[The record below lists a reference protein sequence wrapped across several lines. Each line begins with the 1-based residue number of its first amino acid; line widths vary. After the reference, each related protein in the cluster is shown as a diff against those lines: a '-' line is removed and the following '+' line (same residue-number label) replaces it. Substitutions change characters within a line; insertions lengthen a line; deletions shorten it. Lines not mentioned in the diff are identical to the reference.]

1 MKKEQVNCVFS
12 KGVGG
17 GRKYTS
23 PVVLGLVACLCLSSP
38 MNSFA
43 VSNNN
48 VQATQSVQQQ
58 KTVKGSIL
66 DENGEPMIGVSVV
79 VKGTTTGT
87 ITDFDGNFSLNVPAN
102 AKTLEISYIGYKTQ
116 EVQIGKTPLSIKM
129 QPDNQLLDEVVVI
142 GYGTVKKRDLT
153 GAVTSVKSED
163 IRLNPGSRPMDA
175 LQGKVAGLDIT
186 KSSGQAGTTSSVQLR
201 GVRSMQYDDDSKELT
216 GGSPTYIID
225 GMPGD
230 INTLNPNDI
239 ESIEVLK
246 DASSTAVY
254 GSAGANG
261 VIIVTTKQ
269 ATTGKPV
276 INFDMYA
283 GFTKAMNT
291 MKMRSGESY
300 LNMLRDANRAAGLGT
315 ELSDLFSSNQAV
327 VDAVNNNQWINWG
340 DEVLN
345 TGFEQNYSISV
356 TGGTE
361 KTKAYFSLN
370 YSDEESLYK
379 NDNYQVYSTRFRI
392 DQEINQ
398 WITAG
403 INAQA
408 SYTNKNARG
417 GVYEDALFARP
428 LGVVW
433 NEDGTLNQ
441 YPVVGD
447 TAEPN
452 MLADEQP
459 GVFKNNSRTGKIY
472 VDAYVD
478 WKPIKGLSIRSQIGG
493 NYSHTRSG
501 KFQGEGSYK
510 WLTNGRSS
518 DQVSGEVTNSSSYN
532 WKWENILTYNF
543 TLAEDHAFTFT
554 GVTSYSHDRNESFK
568 MSGDGIAD
576 NKLLWYG
583 LNNANN
589 KAIANSYTM
598 SKSMGYVARMN
609 YSYKGKYLASVS
621 CRWDGSSRLAKDNR
635 WDSFPAV
642 SLGWRI
648 SDESFMERTQSWLD
662 NLKIRVGYG
671 VSGSTSGIGYYP
683 GTSSIELG
691 ATALG
696 GEKVN
701 TTLFERNVANP
712 LLTWERS
719 YNLNIGIDASFLNNR
734 IDLTL
739 DYYDTKTKDVIM
751 STDLPNTMGGYNDKT
766 LYRMDGNFAETRNR
780 GIELALTTRN
790 IVKKNFSWTTNF
802 TFAKNKEEI
811 TKLAG
816 GQDVIIN
823 GWDANKAWK
832 VGEAVD
838 AFYRWNVTGIWQW
851 SERETAALFGREPG
865 DVKMVY
871 PNVHKDNNGYFYNDK
886 NTNEKVY
893 LTAENPY
900 TTGLGGED
908 RMIIGKTSPDWTGGI
923 KNTFTYKDFDFSFF
937 IYARWGQM
945 MKFDKVIG
953 KYQPN
958 FANYNIPEYFTYYDT
973 TLEQDQNVLFYAAN
987 ALREASYSGYEGA
1000 SDMAYTNGSFWKLKN
1015 VTLGYTLPKSIC
1027 QKFGVSRLR
1036 IYGTATNLFVFSPNK
1051 YVKDYDPE
1059 MNGSIDFPLSSEFVF
1074 GLNLTF

>member
-1 MKKEQVNCVFS
+1 MRLFKRR
-12 KGVGG
+12 GGG

-543 TLAEDHAFTFT
+543 TLAEDHAFT
-554 GVTSYSHDRNESFK
+554 
-568 MSGDGIAD
+568 
-576 NKLLWYG
+576 
-583 LNNANN
+583 
-589 KAIANSYTM
+589 
-598 SKSMGYVARMN
+598 
-609 YSYKGKYLASVS
+609 
-621 CRWDGSSRLAKDNR
+621 
-635 WDSFPAV
+635 
-642 SLGWRI
+642 
-648 SDESFMERTQSWLD
+648 
-662 NLKIRVGYG
+662 
-671 VSGSTSGIGYYP
+671 
-683 GTSSIELG
+683 
-691 ATALG
+691 
-696 GEKVN
+696 
-701 TTLFERNVANP
+701 
-712 LLTWERS
+712 
-719 YNLNIGIDASFLNNR
+719 
-734 IDLTL
+734 
-739 DYYDTKTKDVIM
+739 
-751 STDLPNTMGGYNDKT
+751 LP
-766 LYRMDGNFAETRNR
+766 
-780 GIELALTTRN
+780 
-790 IVKKNFSWTTNF
+790 V
-802 TFAKNKEEI
+802 
-811 TKLAG
+811 
-816 GQDVIIN
+816 
-823 GWDANKAWK
+823 
-832 VGEAVD
+832 
-838 AFYRWNVTGIWQW
+838 
-851 SERETAALFGREPG
+851 
-865 DVKMVY
+865 
-871 PNVHKDNNGYFYNDK
+871 
-886 NTNEKVY
+886 
-893 LTAENPY
+893 
-900 TTGLGGED
+900 
-908 RMIIGKTSPDWTGGI
+908 
-923 KNTFTYKDFDFSFF
+923 
-937 IYARWGQM
+937 
-945 MKFDKVIG
+945 
-953 KYQPN
+953 
-958 FANYNIPEYFTYYDT
+958 
-973 TLEQDQNVLFYAAN
+973 
-987 ALREASYSGYEGA
+987 
-1000 SDMAYTNGSFWKLKN
+1000 
-1015 VTLGYTLPKSIC
+1015 
-1027 QKFGVSRLR
+1027 
-1036 IYGTATNLFVFSPNK
+1036 
-1051 YVKDYDPE
+1051 
-1059 MNGSIDFPLSSEFVF
+1059 
-1074 GLNLTF
+1074 